1 MAEGMTD
8 STAKEGREECLEA
21 LYRLERAQQRTS
33 LESLHGNPDMTGIDV
48 ATTVLD
54 LIERGDV
61 GVDGNEIRLKRSGRI
76 LGKRIYQRHEIA
88 ERFLRLLGLKSERA
102 HREACRLEHIVSLPG
117 ELLPGISETDELSL
131 ISELLGKGA
140 VPLARAVRGVRYR
153 VGMVCGGRGSR
164 RKLEDMGVS
173 KGAEVILC
181 TRHGGGPVEITVR
194 GSRLALGR
202 GIASKVLVIKAAN
215 PDDAPLSLEGRL
227 HRVGRVHHSHR
238 GW

>member
-1 MAEGMTD
+1 MADGMTD
-8 STAKEGREECLEA
+8 SAAKEGREECLEA
-21 LYRLERAQQRTS
+21 LYRLERTQRRTS
-33 LESLHGNPDMTGIDV
+33 LDSLRGNPDMTGIDIP
-48 ATTVLD
+48 TTVLD

-61 GVDGNEIRLKRSGRI
+61 GVEGHEILLKRSGRTI
-76 LGKRIYQRHEIA
+76 GKRIYQRHEIA
-88 ERFLRLLGLKSERA
+88 ERFLKLLGLKSERA

-117 ELLPGISETDELSL
+117 EQLSGISETDELSL
-131 ISELLGKGA
+131 ISELLSKGA

-153 VGMVCGGRGSR
+153 IAMVCGGRGAR

-202 GIASKVLVIKAAN
+202 GIASKVLVIGAS
-215 PDDAPLSLEGRL
+215 APEETFPSLERRL
-227 HRVGRVHHSHR
+227 HRVGRFHHSRR